1 MNIEAQHLAGAV
13 GANQQGTLKM
23 LLKSIAYHYGRG
35 SESQVSDA
43 INKAQTS
50 GVGLISIIAVLLPL
64 VISLFSGQTIN
75 LATII
80 AAILALIPK

>member
-1 MNIEAQHLAGAV
+1 MSVLAGSV

-35 SESQVSDA
+35 AESQVTDA
-43 INKAQTS
+43 VDKAQTS
-50 GVGLISIIAVLLPL
+50 GVGLITILTALLPL
-64 VISLFSGQTIN
+64 VLSLFSGQKID
-75 LATII
+75 LQTII

>member
-1 MNIEAQHLAGAV
+1 MNNLAGVV

-23 LLKSIAYHYGRG
+23 LLKSIAYHYGRHA
-35 SESQVSDA
+35 ENQVADA
-43 INKAQTS
+43 INKAQAS
-50 GVGLISIIAVLLPL
+50 GVGLITILSVLLPL
-64 VISLFSGQTIN
+64 VISLFSGQKLD

>member
-1 MNIEAQHLAGAV
+1 MIEMTHLAGSI

-23 LLKSIAYHYGRG
+23 LLKSIAYQYGRNA
-35 SESQVSDA
+35 ESQVSDA

-50 GVGLISIIAVLLPL
+50 GIGLVTILAVLLPL
-64 VISLFSGQTIN
+64 VISLFSGQKID

-80 AAILALIPK
+80 AAILGLIVKK